1 MADYIV
7 HVDASISCPHKGSA
21 SVVSS
26 NTRVKVGGNAVATV
40 NDLYTISQCIFTL
53 PTTPPTKHP
62 CVKVQWLVPAVRV
75 RVNDQPVILKSSTGL
90 CLAVDQV
97 PQGPPTVVSTQT
109 RVKGT

>member
-1 MADYIV
+1 MADYLV
-7 HVDASISCPHKGSA
+7 HVDASISCPHKGDA

-40 NDLYTISQCIFTL
+40 NDQYTISQCL
-53 PTTPPTKHP
+53 LSSANPPHP
-62 CVKVQWLVPAVRV
+62 CLTIQWIVPAIRV
-75 RVNDQPVILKSSTGL
+75 RVNGQPVILKSSTGL
-90 CLAVDQV
+90 CLAGVI